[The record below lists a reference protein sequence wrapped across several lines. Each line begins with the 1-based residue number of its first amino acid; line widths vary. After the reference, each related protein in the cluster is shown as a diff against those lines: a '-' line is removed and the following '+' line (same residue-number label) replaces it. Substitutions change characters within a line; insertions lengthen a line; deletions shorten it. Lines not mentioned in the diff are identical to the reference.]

1 MGNWLQDVRFAARQL
16 RKSPA
21 FTFTALLT
29 LAVGIGANVVVFGVL
44 NSLLLAPLPV
54 PHPEQVYSLD
64 GNSSYANYVELR
76 DRNSTL
82 AGIAATR
89 PARLGLEV
97 DNTAQPVWANEISGN
112 YFQSMQVEP
121 AMGRLL
127 QPSDEHGK
135 SAAPVAVLS
144 YECWRARFHAD
155 PSIVGQTVHVNKQP
169 YAIIGVLP
177 RGFHGT
183 EKFFWPEVWLPVLN
197 EAQIEGYNW
206 IDEPSDYNAWL
217 IARVK
222 PGISEAQAEANLNS
236 IAAQISREHPDRDK
250 GLSFKMAQPGFLG
263 DMLSGPVHAF
273 LWGIM
278 LLAGLVLLAAC
289 VNLGGLLAARTA
301 DRSRELAIRVA
312 IGSSRARIFRQVL
325 VESILVSILGGALAL
340 LLGTYLL
347 QLLNGWAPVGGT
359 PIEFVIAPSA
369 RIYLFA
375 LLVSV
380 VTGVLFAS
388 VPARQIWRSDPNLAM
403 KSTSGTSSGAPR
415 WALRDV
421 LLAIQVALCCLL
433 VTACFVS
440 MRGLQRAL
448 TMPLGFHPQGVTLA
462 ATDLH
467 LAGYSEAEIP
477 QIQQKLLDEIAHL
490 PGVQAAAYANSTP
503 MSIDYSTTSV
513 SRTAEPIGESR
524 TARIHAGYYEISPGY
539 FALAQTKLVAGRDF
553 TWHDDKSA
561 PHVAIINQT
570 LARKL
575 FGNGNPLSE
584 SQSISANGRVQIVGV
599 VEDGKYQT
607 LTESPQAAIFY
618 PILQNPNTSTAL
630 LARSALPSAQIV
642 AEMHDALHRF
652 DSSIPIFSLGSWS
665 DELGFALLPAR
676 VATVSLG
683 AFGLLA
689 MLLAITGI
697 FGLAS
702 YTVSKRLRE
711 LGIRI
716 ALGAQSTQVL
726 RAALARTLL
735 LLGIG
740 SVLGLVLGVA
750 ASKVLASIVY
760 QASGNDPVVIGAVV
774 ITMALVG
781 LVAAAIPARRAL
793 SIHPMDLLR
802 EE

>member
-1 MGNWLQDVRFAARQL
+1 MHNLLQDIRFAARQL

-44 NSLLLAPLPV
+44 NSMLLSPLPV

-64 GNSSYANYVELR
+64 GNSSYSNYVELR
-76 DRNSTL
+76 DRNSML

-112 YFQSMQVEP
+112 YFQTMQVEP
-121 AMGRLL
+121 AIGRLL

-155 PSIVGQTVHVNKQP
+155 PAIVGQTVRVNKQP
-169 YAIIGVLP
+169 YTVIGVLP

-250 GLSFKMAQPGFLG
+250 GLSFKLAQPGFLG

-301 DRSRELAIRVA
+301 DRSRELAIRMA
-312 IGSSRARIFRQVL
+312 IGSSRARLFRQVL
-325 VESILVSILGGALAL
+325 VESVLISILGGGLAL
-340 LLGTYLL
+340 LLGDFLL
-347 QLLNGWAPVGGT
+347 QLLNGWQPVGGT
-359 PIEFVIAPSA
+359 PIEFVIAPSTNV
-369 RIYLFA
+369 YVFG

-380 VTGVLFAS
+380 LTGVLFAS
-388 VPARQIWRSDPNLAM
+388 VVARQIWRSDPNLAM
-403 KSTSGTSSGAPR
+403 KNAGGTSGVAPR
-415 WALRDV
+415 WALRDI
-421 LLAIQVALCCLL
+421 LLAVQVALCCLL

-440 MRGLQRAL
+440 MRGLQRAVS
-448 TMPLGFHPQGVTLA
+448 TPLGFHPQGITLA
-462 ATDLH
+462 ATDLY
-467 LAGYSEAEIP
+467 LAGYSQADIP
-477 QIQQKLLDEIAHL
+477 QIQQKLLDDIAHL

-513 SRTAEPIGESR
+513 SRKSQPLGEAER
-524 TARIHAGYYEISPGY
+524 AKIHAGYYQVSPGY
-539 FALAQTKLVAGRDF
+539 FAVAQTQFLAGRDF

-561 PHVAIINQT
+561 PRVAIVNRT
-570 LARKL
+570 LAHKL
-575 FGNGNPLSE
+575 FGDENPIGQTMMSHGKE
-584 SQSISANGRVQIVGV
+584 QIVGV
-599 VEDGKYQT
+599 VQDGKYQT
-607 LTESPQAAIFY
+607 LTEEPQAAIFY
-618 PILQNPNTSTAL
+618 PILQESNTSTVL
-630 LARSALPSAQIV
+630 LAGSTLPSAQIV
-642 AEMHDALHRF
+642 AEVHDALHRF
-652 DSSIPIFSLGSWS
+652 DSSIPIFSLGGWS
-665 DELGFALLPAR
+665 DELGLALLPAQ

-711 LGIRI
+711 LGIRV
-716 ALGAQSTQVL
+716 ALGAQSLQVL
-726 RAALARTLL
+726 RAALTRTLMLLGVGSILGL
-735 LLGIG
+735 LLGI
-740 SVLGLVLGVA
+740 A

-760 QASGNDPVVIGAVV
+760 QASGNDPVVIAAVV

-781 LVAAAIPARRAL
+781 IVAASIPARRAL